1 MSQRIV
7 QYHRR
12 EWTKINSVPASSSDE
27 VLESNICKALS
38 LTGHVL
44 KPNDLQTCHRL
55 KKNDTVILKFK
66 RTKQKRSILIN
77 RRNLNKKSDV
87 LTQLD
92 FSVRLFILESM
103 CHENHQLS
111 YKYRL
116 LKMLARFILRGF
128 GIFLSMLNLIKEV
141 NLQRFI
147 MLLTLKNFL
156 VLTIIYFSFY
166 LFI

>member
-1 MSQRIV
+1 M
-7 QYHRR
+7 
-12 EWTKINSVPASSSDE
+12 
-27 VLESNICKALS
+27 
-38 LTGHVL
+38 
-44 KPNDLQTCHRL
+44 KPNDLQACHCL
-55 KKNDTVILKFK
+55 KKNDTEILKFK

-87 LTQLD
+87 LTELD
-92 FSVRLFILESM
+92 FSGRLFVLESI

-116 LKMLARFILRGF
+116 SKMLARFILRGF
-128 GIFLSMLNLIKEV
+128 GIILSMLNLIKEV

-156 VLTIIYFSFY
+156 VLTTIYFSFL

>member
-1 MSQRIV
+1 M
-7 QYHRR
+7 
-12 EWTKINSVPASSSDE
+12 
-27 VLESNICKALS
+27 
-38 LTGHVL
+38 
-44 KPNDLQTCHRL
+44 KPNDLQACHCL
-55 KKNDTVILKFK
+55 KKNDTEILKFK
-66 RTKQKRSILIN
+66 RTKQTRSILIN

-92 FSVRLFILESM
+92 FSGRLFVLESI

-116 LKMLARFILRGF
+116 SKMLARFILRGF
-128 GIFLSMLNLIKEV
+128 GIILSMLNLIKEV

-156 VLTIIYFSFY
+156 VLTTIYFSFL